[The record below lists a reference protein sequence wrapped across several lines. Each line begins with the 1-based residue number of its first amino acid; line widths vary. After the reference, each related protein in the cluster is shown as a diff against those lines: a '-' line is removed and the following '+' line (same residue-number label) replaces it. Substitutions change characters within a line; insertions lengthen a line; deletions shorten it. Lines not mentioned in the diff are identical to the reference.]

1 MNETEKL
8 IWDAYLLDA
17 DKKGEKIIIPKD
29 YLNMLIQ
36 ENEIQKFIN
45 LTFAEKQEQITIHEL
60 YLINKI
66 RIKKREFDY

>member
-17 DKKGEKIIIPKD
+17 DQKGQKIIIPKD
-29 YLNMLIQ
+29 YLNLLLR
-36 ENEIQKFIN
+36 ENEINKFIN